1 MEFARHA
8 PGLKGDEDI
17 AAAVWEAFEMHEV
30 QIDSLTQL
38 IGYVAS
44 GLVLTTFCFSNP
56 IRLRLFALASNIAF
70 IAYGCFGEVYPVM
83 LLHIVLVP
91 INLFHLARL
100 LQTSER
106 MAMLMARCRYANRRL
121 A

>member
-1 MEFARHA
+1 MQ
-8 PGLKGDEDI
+8 G
-17 AAAVWEAFEMHEV
+17 V

-56 IRLRLFALASNIAF
+56 IRLRIFALASNIAF
-70 IAYGCFGEVYPVM
+70 IAYGCYGQIYPVM
-83 LLHIVLVP
+83 VLHIVLVP
-91 INLFHLARL
+91 INLFHLASL
-100 LQTSER
+100 LQISDR
-106 MAMLMARCRYANRRL
+106 MAMLLTRCRSMNRRL